1 MDSFPR
7 ERKHSHM
14 LDAHA
19 LVIRK
24 DGTNG
29 DALCIRMLR
38 LQHTICLTGERE
50 CIDRVCIT
58 LT

>member
-1 MDSFPR
+1 
-7 ERKHSHM
+7 M
-14 LDAHA
+14 LYAYT

-24 DGTNG
+24 DGANRDT
-29 DALCIRMLR
+29 LYVRMLR
-38 LQHTICLTGERE
+38 LQHTTRLTGEMG